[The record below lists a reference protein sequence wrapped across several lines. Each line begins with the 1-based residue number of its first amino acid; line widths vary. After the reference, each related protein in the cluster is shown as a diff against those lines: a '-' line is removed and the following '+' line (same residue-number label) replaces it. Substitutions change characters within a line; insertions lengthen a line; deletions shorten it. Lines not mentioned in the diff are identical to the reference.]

1 MADPFAIV
9 GLATSILTLVDF
21 GTKVISLAKSIRET
35 HNETIPEAEELDLIL
50 HHVQSLSS
58 ALLNGPAAQ
67 NLSQD
72 ERKVISMAAKCDE
85 LARELRDILETLKV
99 RGTAWSKTLETGRV
113 VFQAM
118 RKKKTIDS
126 LQARLASLDN
136 SLREAVN
143 GTLQQNRDSAILFE
157 LKVLRSIHQELAIDY
172 DSSLDDI
179 QSDILGLTKIDRIEL
194 LSGEQLSQLKERL
207 DSFAGVY
214 KSRRHTSQIL
224 QRLNFVEIRRR
235 WDRIPDTEK
244 NTNTWIFDRAK
255 SSFLDWLEAGR
266 GIFWITGKAGSG
278 KSTLMKF
285 LSDHRKTE
293 KALKKWADPKKLHA
307 TSYYFWNQGFE
318 LQKSQKGLLRTLLFQ
333 ILKNNPNSVLTVCSK
348 LPEEDWKVEELKTM
362 LRKVVK
368 LDGAP
373 AKFCFFIDGLDEY
386 HGDEEDLVDILSFF
400 SDTLDVKLCVSSRP
414 RLVLDEAFAAR
425 RENLIISDFT
435 IDDMKT
441 FVRRRLEVNHKFRKL
456 QASGP
461 ACEEIMTQ
469 IAEAAKGVWLWVY
482 LITHDLV
489 RAVNRNE
496 GIPMLFR
503 ILDQFPKE
511 LEDYFRFIID
521 SVKPP
526 FREEM
531 AQIFLITIDEV
542 QPLPLFA
549 FSLLERERSNA
560 NYAIAAPIQPLDS
573 GRIKEDEKIMKD
585 RLQNRC
591 KDLLVVE
598 EGAHPVF
605 LSHPVDFL
613 HRTVRDFLR
622 DCYYNQLKRELTSNF
637 DPLVSLCN
645 MMLFLV
651 KGLPAIDIQQS
662 SSITRLLQIV
672 DELLYYANEVEK
684 RQPSLEAALHLE
696 RVLDELDRTNSRHT
710 RFSMWN
716 HWTHIRDSPGA
727 RGYDEYREGGKCNFL
742 ALAVQARLTKYVN
755 AKLADDSDQLHKSGR
770 PLLDY
775 ALRPRRVTSLTMP
788 YHSQR
793 AEAGIDIDMVKL
805 LLDEGANP
813 NQQVHLNDGRTV
825 WALFLVSCYELGRR
839 EEVSPVVT
847 DVWYRASELLIRHG
861 AEQQCWLGADDRIN
875 VEAVLRYAFGADKAG
890 ILQRLLAEEK
900 ARREN
905 HNWSF
910 LSWFSPWLPG

>member
-21 GTKVISLAKSIRET
+21 GTKVVSLAKSIREA
-35 HNETIPEAEELDLIL
+35 HDGAIPEAEELDLIL
-50 HHVQSLSS
+50 HHVRSLSS
-58 ALLNGPAAQ
+58 TLLNSQTAQ

-72 ERKVISMAAKCDE
+72 ERKVISMAAKCDG
-85 LARELRDILETLKV
+85 LARELSDILETLKV
-99 RGTAWSKTLETGRV
+99 RDTAWSKTIETGRV

-126 LQARLASLDN
+126 LQARLAYLDN

-143 GTLQQNRDSAILFE
+143 GTLQQSRDSAILFE
-157 LKVLRSIHQELAIDY
+157 LKALRSIHQELAIDY

-179 QSDILGLTKIDRIEL
+179 QSDILGLTKVDRIEL

-207 DSFAGVY
+207 DSFAGEY

-318 LQKSQKGLLRTLLFQ
+318 LQKSQRGLLRTLLFQ
-333 ILKNNPNSVLTVCSK
+333 ILKNTPNSVPAVCSR

-373 AKFCFFIDGLDEY
+373 ARFCFFIDGLDEY

-441 FVRRRLEVNHKFRKL
+441 FVRSRLEVNHKFRRL

-469 IAEAAKGVWLWVY
+469 IAEASKGVWLWVY

-496 GIPMLFR
+496 GIPMLLR

-526 FREEM
+526 YREEM

-560 NYAIAAPIQPLDS
+560 NYAIAAPITPLDS
-573 GRIKEDEKIMKD
+573 GRIEEDEKIMKD

-591 KDLLVVE
+591 RDLLVVE

-605 LSHPVDFL
+605 LSRPVDFL

-622 DCYYNQLKRELTSNF
+622 DCYYNQLKRELASNF

-672 DELLYYANEVEK
+672 DELLYYVHEVEK
-684 RQPSLEAALHLE
+684 R
-696 RVLDELDRTNSRHT
+696 RHT

-727 RGYDEYREGGKCNFL
+727 RGYDEYREGGNCNFL
-742 ALAVQARLTKYVN
+742 ALAVQARLTKYVY

-793 AEAGIDIDMVKL
+793 AEAGIDIGMVRL
-805 LLDEGANP
+805 LLNEGANP

-825 WALFLVSCYELGRR
+825 WALFLVSCYESERR
-839 EEVSPVVT
+839 EEVSPVVK

-861 AEQQCWLGADDRIN
+861 AEQQCWLGADKGMN
-875 VEAVLRYAFGADKAG
+875 FEEVLRNAFGADKAG

-905 HNWSF
+905 HNRSF
-910 LSWFSPWLPG
+910 LSWFSPSAWLPG